1 MHSYEVSF
9 GHVTPMVKRLLWTT
23 IGIFLVQKLVSAA
36 QGQPIGMNDPLTHW
50 FGLSLGGILHVKV
63 WQLLSYMFL
72 HGGWWHLF
80 LNMLMLFML
89 GPETERAVGSRQF
102 LLLYLLSGMLGG
114 VGWLIISAGAAPALP
129 CIGAS
134 GAVFGI
140 IGAFA
145 ALFPHRYI
153 TLLLF
158 FVIPITMKAWV
169 MAVGLAAL
177 ELFFMIDQPFGGGV
191 ANAAHLAGCL
201 AGYVF
206 ARTAFRDG
214 ATGIAE
220 AFPTANPLRNWIPKD
235 LLRRDDSAEIDRIL
249 DKIET
254 DGIGSLTRAER
265 ATLQRRSRELRGE

>member
-1 MHSYEVSF
+1 MSRWTQNYEVSF
-9 GHVTPMVKRLLWTT
+9 GHVTPMVKKLLWTT
-23 IGIFLVQKLVSAA
+23 LGIFLLQKFVAAA
-36 QGQPIGMNDPLTHW
+36 QGNSIDVSGLTHW
-50 FGLSLGGILHVKV
+50 FGLSLSGILHLKV
-63 WQLLSYMFL
+63 WQLLSYIFL

-89 GPETERAVGSRQF
+89 GPETERAIGSRQF

-114 VGWLIISAGAAPALP
+114 VGWLIISAGAAPTLP

-191 ANAAHLAGCL
+191 ANAAHLAGGL

-214 ATGIAE
+214 PIGIPIPPPQPQQSPSANGSPKTCC
-220 AFPTANPLRNWIPKD
+220 AAMITPKSTASSIKS
-235 LLRRDDSAEIDRIL
+235 RRKASTA
-249 DKIET
+249 
-254 DGIGSLTRAER
+254 
-265 ATLQRRSRELRGE
+265 